1 MFKGKIK
8 MKKTYKYLGFH
19 FIGFFL
25 FTNIV
30 IGQDFFFGNNKP
42 IAEAGNDIK
51 TLSGEMIFLDGSRS
65 FVGDGSKIKYH
76 WIFSPGLVLKND
88 NDLSSEISI
97 ETYGGEYVKSV
108 QTSKQVLKVK
118 VHNNDPGTK
127 LEVVLK
133 IKDRIGFEDKDTLLV
148 EYISPK
154 TQKKSTPEMSMSP
167 LLISSDVSFDS
178 VGDKTNL
185 DGIFIQGFSNKGIRN
200 IDAQI
205 INSIIMD
212 QIKSIGFQFNVL
224 LDTDIQGKQKP
235 EGYKDECNSDLCIAK
250 NAIALNTRYFLA
262 WNFAQSADNLSLRVF
277 ESIDQETLIKEV
289 NIIGPYVQMNQSGVY
304 GLDKELRSS
313 VSKLMGTSNFKKEI
327 SFVDRLIM
335 KNGSLISYGKYPL
348 VLGAAYLFI
357 DKVFA
362 ADESDSDPKM
372 PPGFPHD
379 N

>member
-1 MFKGKIK
+1 MLKGEIK
-8 MKKTYKYLGFH
+8 MNKTYKYLGLR
-19 FIGFFL
+19 FIALFL
-25 FTNIV
+25 FTNMV
-30 IGQDFFFGNNKP
+30 TGQDFFFGNNKP

-51 TLSGEMIFLDGSRS
+51 TLPGEMIFLDGSRS

-97 ETYGGEYVKSV
+97 ETYGGEYIKSV
-108 QTSKQVLKVK
+108 QTNKQVLKVK

-127 LEVVLK
+127 LEVILK

-148 EYISPK
+148 EYIAPK
-154 TQKKSTPEMSMSP
+154 TQKKATPEMVINPPSTP
-167 LLISSDVSFDS
+167 LDVSFDAI
-178 VGDKTNL
+178 GDKTNL
-185 DGIFIQGFSNKGIRN
+185 DGIFIQGFSNKGIRD

-250 NAIALNTRYFLA
+250 NAIALNARYFLA
-262 WNFAQSADNLSLRVF
+262 WNFAQSVDNLSLRVF
-277 ESIDQETLIKEV
+277 ESVDQENLIKEV

-313 VSKLMGTSNFKKEI
+313 VSKLMGTNNFKKEI
-327 SFVDRLIM
+327 SVVDRLIM
-335 KNGSLISYGKYPL
+335 KNESLISYGKYPL
-348 VLGAAYLFI
+348 ILGAAYLFI
-357 DKVFA
+357 DKVFTD
-362 ADESDSDPKM
+362 DESDLDPEM

-379 N
+379 

>member
-1 MFKGKIK
+1 

-25 FTNIV
+25 STNIA

-51 TLSGEMIFLDGSRS
+51 TLSGEIIFLDGSRS

-88 NDLSSEISI
+88 NDFSSEISI
-97 ETYGGEYVKSV
+97 ETYGGEYIKSV
-108 QTSKQVLKVK
+108 QTNKQVLKIK
-118 VHNNDPGTK
+118 VHDNDPGTK

-133 IKDRIGFEDKDTLLV
+133 VKDRIGFEDKDTLLV
-148 EYISPK
+148 EYIAPK
-154 TQKKSTPEMSMSP
+154 TQKKATPEMSMNPP
-167 LLISSDVSFDS
+167 LTSLDVPSDLI
-178 VGDKTNL
+178 GDKTNL
-185 DGIFIQGFSNKGIRN
+185 DGIFIQGFSNKSIRD
-200 IDAQI
+200 IDSQI

-212 QIKSIGFQFNVL
+212 QIKSIGFQFDVF

-235 EGYKDECNSDLCIAK
+235 EGYKNECNSDLCIAK
-250 NAIALNTRYFLA
+250 NAIALNARYFLA
-262 WNFAQSADNLSLRVF
+262 WNFAQSVDNLSLRVF
-277 ESIDQETLIKEV
+277 ESVDQETLIKEV

-304 GLDKELRSS
+304 GLDKDLRSS
-313 VSKLMGTSNFKKEI
+313 VSKLMGTNNFKKEI
-327 SFVDRLIM
+327 SLVDRVIM
-335 KNGSLISYGKYPL
+335 KNESLISYGKYPL
-348 VLGAAYLFI
+348 ILGAAYLFI

-362 ADESDSDPKM
+362 SDESDPDPEM

>member
-1 MFKGKIK
+1 MN
-8 MKKTYKYLGFH
+8 KTYKYLGLR
-19 FIGFFL
+19 FITLFL
-25 FTNIV
+25 FTNITT
-30 IGQDFFFGNNKP
+30 GQDFFFGNNKP

-97 ETYGGEYVKSV
+97 ETYGGQYIKSV
-108 QTSKQVLKVK
+108 QTNKQVLKVK

-148 EYISPK
+148 EYIAPK
-154 TQKKSTPEMSMSP
+154 RQKKATPEMVMNPP
-167 LLISSDVSFDS
+167 LIPLDVSFDS

-185 DGIFIQGFSNKGIRN
+185 DGIFIQGFSNKGIRD

-224 LDTDIQGKQKP
+224 LDTDMQGKQKP

-250 NAIALNTRYFLA
+250 NAIALNARYFLA
-262 WNFAQSADNLSLRVF
+262 WNFAQSVDNLSLRVF
-277 ESIDQETLIKEV
+277 ESVDQETMIKEV

-313 VSKLMGTSNFKKEI
+313 VSKLMGTNNFKKEI
-327 SFVDRLIM
+327 SVVDRLIM
-335 KNGSLISYGKYPL
+335 KNESLISYGKYPL
-348 VLGAAYLFI
+348 ILGAAYLFI
-357 DKVFA
+357 DKVFTD
-362 ADESDSDPKM
+362 DESDPDPEM

-379 N
+379 